1 MNRQKAPNGIEWT
14 RVYGRPGYT
23 WNAVGGC
30 FHDCKWTMPDG
41 TIAGCYAKS
50 VAERL
55 AQAAYPS
62 GFEHHYWNPKRL
74 SEPQRLPEPS
84 GIFLDSMAD
93 LMGHWV
99 PDEHVEQVLNVC
111 RDTPQHVYFL
121 LTKNAPRLLRF
132 DFPRNVWVGVSM
144 PPDSFMGRELTQDQQ
159 ERMLVRALMVLSEL
173 PDMLVRWVS
182 FEPLSWDVSGIVAEM
197 RSPLEWAVIGAASS
211 GPRYFQPDPGN
222 VRRLLG
228 VLDGYDVP
236 VFFKGNLRE
245 NEAAEPWREEFPKGG
260 AE

>member
-93 LMGHWV
+93 LMGRWV
-99 PDEHVEQVLNVC
+99 PDEHVEQVLDVC
-111 RDTPQHVYFL
+111 RDTPQHIYFL

-132 DFPRNVWVGVSM
+132 SFPLNLWVGVSM
-144 PPDSFMGRELTQDQQ
+144 PPDSFMGRPLTRDQQ
-159 ERMLVRALMVLSEL
+159 ARMLRRALDVLRQV
-173 PDMLVRWVS
+173 PAPVVRWMS
-182 FEPLSWDVSGIVAEM
+182 FEPLSWDVAPLVKAAGV
-197 RSPLEWAVIGAASS
+197 PLEWAVIGAASS
-211 GPRYFQPDPGN
+211 GPRYYLPDPDH
-222 VRRLLG
+222 VRALLG
-228 VLDGYDVP
+228 VLDGQGVP
-236 VFFKGNLRE
+236 VFFKGNLRGSP
-245 NEAAEPWREEFPKGG
+245 AAEPWRDEFPKGPNQ
-260 AE
+260 